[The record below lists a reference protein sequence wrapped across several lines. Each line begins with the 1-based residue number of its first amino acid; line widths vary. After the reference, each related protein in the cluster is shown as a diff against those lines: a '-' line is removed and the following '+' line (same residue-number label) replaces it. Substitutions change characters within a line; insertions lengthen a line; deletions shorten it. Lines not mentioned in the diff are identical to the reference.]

1 MKPWSS
7 LITAP
12 TAAQT
17 FSALIGLA
25 KLAKFPTT
33 SWGTR
38 SVPRVLL
45 QLFASSIESFG
56 AVIVGIAKSGFRTT
70 ALGDWLDAVAEGM
83 YGISRFPATFTV
95 VAATVHNDG
104 VGPQTIMPG
113 DLYLVAGG
121 LLYRNVGGTFTV
133 GAGAS
138 QELWWQAEH
147 AGASYNL
154 DGEAL
159 EGLATPL
166 VGVSLTAAAGIG
178 WIVTQGVDVE
188 SDEALATRCG
198 EQWSTLGAS
207 GDAEAYAYN
216 AKLASAEVTRVRVYE
231 DTPAP
236 GWVTMYLAGPAG
248 PISVGTANAVK
259 AWIEAA
265 GRRPMCVGLVS
276 EPAGTQTITCT
287 GTVKVKAGTTLAV
300 KARIA
305 EAFLALQA
313 ATDFGGTV
321 DYSEVVATVRTTD
334 GVLHLALTAP
344 VADVVLG
351 ASQLAVMADALTYQ
365 EV

>member
-1 MKPWSS
+1 VKPWSS
-7 LITAP
+7 LINAP

-56 AVIVGIAKSGFRTT
+56 AVIVGIARSGFRTT

-104 VGPQTIMPG
+104 VGPQVIAAG
-113 DLYLVAGG
+113 DLYLIAGG
-121 LLYRNVGGTFTV
+121 LLYRNAAGGTV
-133 GAGAS
+133 AAGSS
-138 QELWWQAEH
+138 QALDWQAEH
-147 AGASYNL
+147 AGAAYNL

-166 VGVSLTAAAGIG
+166 VGVSLTAASGIG

-188 SDEALATRCG
+188 ADEALAARCG
-198 EQWSTLGAS
+198 EQWSTLGAA

-248 PISVGTANAVK
+248 PVSVGTANAVK

-276 EPAGTQTITCT
+276 SPAGTQSISCT

-300 KARIA
+300 K
-305 EAFLALQA
+305 
-313 ATDFGGTV
+313 V
-321 DYSEVVATVRTTD
+321 
-334 GVLHLALTAP
+334 
-344 VADVVLG
+344 
-351 ASQLAVMADALTYQ
+351 
-365 EV
+365 